1 MSEKISAWLDG
12 LGLGQ
17 YAPAFE
23 ENAVDPGI
31 LPELTDTD
39 LKDLGVA
46 ALGHRKIILKA
57 VRSLQAFPETDTIDP
72 DLVSEHD
79 SSAWSR
85 TPGERRPVT
94 MLFADI
100 ANSTA
105 LTEKLDAEEAHKLL
119 YRATQ
124 HMCEAVEKNQGTVC
138 RFMGDGIMAMF
149 GAPRASE
156 RHALE
161 ACRAA
166 IDMQKSVAQYSGEL
180 QANHRPS
187 IQIRVGLNSGE
198 VVVLEVGDDPNK
210 PEYDASGPTVPLAA
224 RMEQATEPG
233 TILITEHTF
242 SQAGDLLEVE
252 KQPAITVKGLSEPVE
267 VFRLTAMRSA
277 IDLDSTNSRRRFV
290 GRKSE
295 LAQFRGIVD
304 TCLESGLGQIVH
316 IRGEAGIGKTR
327 IAAEMSN
334 IARDKEFDCHKVLV
348 LDFGA
353 GKGQRVVP
361 ALARSL
367 LGIKSN
373 SGKQARQQA
382 LDMAEADGLV
392 QADQRVFVNDLLDLD
407 QPLELR
413 TLYDAMDAETRSQG
427 KQEVLKGILEQR
439 SRIRPNLLIIEDLH
453 WTDNISMAFLA
464 RLAASVAECPALMV
478 TTSRVE
484 GDPVDAAWRI
494 GIGETPVV
502 IWDIGPLRQQDAEQL
517 VTEFIDTS
525 DALTR
530 SCVERAAGN
539 PLFLEQLLMSI
550 EKGTA
555 DVVPDSIK
563 SLVLT
568 RMDRL
573 SQTDNQAL
581 RAASVLGQRFQL
593 ETLRY
598 LIDETAYDCNNLLV
612 HNLLRSEGTYC
623 LFAHALIQEAAY
635 SALLT
640 KQRSKWHLR
649 AAAWY
654 VERDLV
660 LYAEHLQYAGDSG
673 APMAY
678 HAAAREQLD
687 KFRPELALQ
696 LVRAGLEIAHEADS
710 FELKFLEGELLKVT
724 GSVSES
730 SAAFENATAMAASDI
745 ERCRA
750 IVGVCD
756 CLELVDA
763 HEEMVAKF
771 DEAIRIARENNMS
784 WELARIYQLQGGVY
798 FFKGQFTECLR
809 LNELSLQCARDAAAP
824 DLEARALSGLG
835 DAEYSR
841 GRYLTAKL
849 HFDRCIALA
858 REHGL
863 GQTVAANLPMR
874 AIMSIWQNDVEV
886 AIQNYRNA
894 MDLAVKTGHLRAEMI
909 TSTAGIFIA
918 EMVDM
923 NEGEKWLR
931 RGMEISRQLGTRLF
945 EAECLTHLGKLMNLR
960 GNNAEANRL
969 AIKAVEILHNAES
982 GLTYFGACA
991 YGVMART
998 TEQRDDYRSAL
1009 MAAEAILA
1017 DGAVAH
1023 NYLIFFEDA
1032 MEACLQWADW
1042 DDVERYA
1049 DAMEDYTH
1057 EEPLPRSDYYI
1068 ARGRALVRHG
1078 RGEDTPELKA
1088 ELTRLSDEAIRIHL
1102 PNAGSALENALAR

>member
-1 MSEKISAWLDG
+1 MSEKISAWLGG

-17 YAPAFE
+17 YTSAFE

-31 LPELTDTD
+31 LPELTDAD

-46 ALGHRKIILKA
+46 PLGHRKIILKA
-57 VRSLQAFPETDTIDP
+57 IRSLQAFPETDTNDS

-79 SSAWSR
+79 FSAWSR

-94 MLFADI
+94 MLFVDI

-105 LTEKLDAEEAHKLL
+105 LTEKLDAEEAHNLL

-124 HMCEAVEKNQGTVC
+124 HMCEAVEKNRGTVC

-149 GAPRASE
+149 GAPLASE

-161 ACRAA
+161 ACSAA
-166 IDMQKSVAQYSGEL
+166 IDMQNSVAQYAGEL
-180 QANHRPS
+180 QANHKPMV
-187 IQIRVGLNSGE
+187 QIRVGLNSGE
-198 VVVLEVGDDPNK
+198 VVVLEVGDDPKK

-224 RMEQATEPG
+224 RMEQSTEPG

-242 SQAGDLLEVE
+242 SQASDFLEVE
-252 KQPAITVKGLSEPVE
+252 KQLAIAVKGVSEPVQ
-267 VFRLTAMRSA
+267 VFRLAAVRSA
-277 IDLDSTNSRRRFV
+277 IDIDSTNSSRRFV

-334 IARDKEFDCHKVLV
+334 IARDKKFDCHKVLV
-348 LDFGA
+348 LDFGT
-353 GKGQRVVP
+353 GKGQHVVP

-367 LGIKSN
+367 LRIKSN

-382 LDMAEADGLV
+382 LDMAEADGLL
-392 QADQRVFVNDLLDLD
+392 QIDQRVFANDLLDLN
-407 QPLELR
+407 QSLELR

-427 KQEVLKGILEQR
+427 KQEVLTGILERR
-439 SRIRPNLLIIEDLH
+439 SSIRPTLLIIEDLH
-453 WTDNISMAFLA
+453 WADDISMAFLA
-464 RLAASVAECPALMV
+464 QLAAASAECPSLMV

-494 GIGETPVV
+494 SAGEAPVV

-517 VTEFIDTS
+517 VTEFIDT
-525 DALTR
+525 DDELTR
-530 SCVERAAGN
+530 SCIERAAGN
-539 PLFLEQLLMSI
+539 PLFLEQLLMNI

-555 DVVPDSIK
+555 NIIPDSIK

-573 SQTDNQAL
+573 SKTDNQAL
-581 RAASVLGQRFQL
+581 RAASILGQRFQL
-593 ETLRY
+593 ETLCY
-598 LIDETAYDCNNLLV
+598 LIDEPGYDCKNLIE
-612 HNLLRSEGTYC
+612 HNLVRSEGPYC

-640 KQRSKWHLR
+640 EQRSKWHLR
-649 AAAWY
+649 AATWH

-660 LYAEHLQYAGDSG
+660 LHAEHLQYAGDSG
-673 APMAY
+673 APIAY
-678 HAAAREQLD
+678 HAAASEQLD
-687 KFRPELALQ
+687 KLRPERALQ
-696 LVRAGLEIAHEADS
+696 LVRAGLKIAPEANS
-710 FELKFLEGELLKVT
+710 FELKFLEGELLRIT

-730 SAAFENATAMAASDI
+730 SAIFDDAKALAASDI

-750 IVGVCD
+750 IVGACN

-763 HEEMVAKF
+763 HEEMAARL
-771 DEAIRIARENNMS
+771 DEAIRIAVDNDMS
-784 WELARIYQLQGGVY
+784 RELARIYQLQGGVY

-809 LNELSLQCARDAAAP
+809 VNELSLQCACDAAAP

-841 GRYLTAKL
+841 GRYLTAEKYV
-849 HFDRCIALA
+849 DQCIALA

-874 AIMSIWQNDVEV
+874 AILSMWQNDVEV
-886 AIQNYRNA
+886 AIQHYREA
-894 MDLAVKTGHLRAEMI
+894 IDLAVKTGHLRAEMI

-918 EMVDM
+918 EMDDM
-923 NEGEKWLR
+923 DEGEKWLR
-931 RGMEISRQLGTRLF
+931 RGIEISRQLGTGLF
-945 EAECLTHLGKLMNLR
+945 EAECLAHLGKIMKLR
-960 GNNAEANRL
+960 GNNAEAIRL
-969 AIKAVEILHNAES
+969 ASKAVEILRNTES
-982 GLTYFGACA
+982 GMTYFGPGAFGA
-991 YGVMART
+991 VART
-998 TEQRDDYRSAL
+998 TEQREDYRSAL
-1009 MAAEAILA
+1009 LEAEAILA
-1017 DGAVAH
+1017 DGAVSH
-1023 NYLIFFEDA
+1023 NYFYFFEDA
-1032 MEACLQWADW
+1032 MDACLQWGDW

-1049 DAMEDYTH
+1049 DAMEDYTR

-1068 ARGRALVRHG
+1068 ARGRALARHG
-1078 RGEDTPELKA
+1078 RGENTPELKA
-1088 ELTRLSDEAIRIHL
+1088 ELTRLSDVAIRIHL
-1102 PNAGSALENALAR
+1102 PDARSALENALAR